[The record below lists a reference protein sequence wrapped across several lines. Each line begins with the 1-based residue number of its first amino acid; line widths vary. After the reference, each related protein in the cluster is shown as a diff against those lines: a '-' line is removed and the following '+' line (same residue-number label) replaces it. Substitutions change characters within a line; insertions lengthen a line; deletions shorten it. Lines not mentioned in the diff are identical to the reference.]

1 MFRTAFPN
9 FRQLDKMDC
18 GPTCLRIIAKHYGK
32 DVPLES
38 LRKSAY
44 INREGVSLAGIKEA
58 AETIGFETFS
68 VLITWENL
76 LKKVPLPCIVH
87 WEGNHFMVVYRVTAS
102 KVYISDPAKGKYTLR
117 VNEFKKGWLS
127 EEGKGVAMLL
137 EPTETFSKGKAYHSD
152 SKNHLLKTLT
162 YLFDYKKLIWQL
174 GIGLLLSSII
184 QLALPFFTQS
194 IVDYGIEN
202 HDLNFIQVIL
212 IGQVFFVL
220 SKGAI
225 EILRDWILLHIS
237 MRINIRMMNDYLTRL
252 IQLPVSFFTGR
263 GIGDLVRRINDNE
276 RIEEFFT
283 NGSLTFLFDIFNIL
297 LFSFVLAYY
306 NLRIFLVFLL
316 GSGIYLLWS
325 LVFMKK
331 KALLDTAYFGASAK
345 SQSKILQIIYNI
357 EDIKVN
363 GSEDRRK
370 KEWYETQLELFNV
383 TSKNLRIHQLQTNGG
398 QIINE
403 LKNIAI
409 IFLSAYAVIEG
420 VFSLGVMLA
429 IQFIIGQLNVPLSKM
444 IDFLLDYQK
453 AELALKRLFE
463 VWNEEPEG
471 HHMEVMANAP
481 HDTIALRE
489 VSFRYGPPGT
499 KEALSDISIEIP
511 KGNVTAIVG
520 HSGSGKSTLLKLLL
534 QFHSPTKGKIEVGKT
549 SISTIA
555 PKEWREICGVVLQ
568 DGQLFDDT
576 IERNI
581 TESQSKFP
589 LDTERFEKA
598 VEFAMLKDFVDDL
611 PHRTK
616 TKIGENGIKLS
627 GGEKQRIL
635 MARAIYKDPKYFFLD
650 EATSSLDSINEKGI
664 LKNLESFYKN
674 RTVVIVAHRLST
686 IRNADNIIVLD
697 NGKVVEQGTH
707 KELLKNKRSYWQLVQ
722 NQMDS
727 IEDGR

>member
-18 GPTCLRIIAKHYGK
+18 GPTCLMIIAKHYGK
-32 DVPLES
+32 EVALES
-38 LRKSAY
+38 LRKVAY
-44 INREGVSLAGIKEA
+44 IDRQGVSLAGVKEA
-58 AETIGFETFS
+58 AERIGLETFS
-68 VLITWENL
+68 VLITWEDML
-76 LKKVPLPCIVH
+76 EKVPFPCIIH
-87 WEGNHFMVVYRVTAS
+87 WEGNHFIVVYRVATS
-102 KVYISDPAKGKYTLR
+102 KVYISDPAKGKYTLTT
-117 VNEFKKGWLS
+117 NEFKKGWLS
-127 EEGKGVAMLL
+127 EGNKGVAMLL
-137 EPTETFSKGKAYHSD
+137 EPTDAFTKSRLPGIG
-152 SKNHLLKTLT
+152 NRNNLTNTLK
-162 YLFDYKKLIWQL
+162 YLFDYKKLVWQL
-174 GIGLLLSSII
+174 LLGLLLSSII

-202 HDLNFIQVIL
+202 QDLGFIQVIL

-220 SKGAI
+220 AKGAI

-237 MRINIRMMNDYLTRL
+237 MRINIRMMTDYLTRL

-306 NLRIFLVFLL
+306 NLRIFLVFFL

-325 LVFMKK
+325 LAFMKK

-363 GSEDRRK
+363 GSESRRK

-383 TSKNLRIHQLQTNGG
+383 TSKNLRVHQLQTNGG
-398 QIINE
+398 QIVNE

-471 HHMEVMANAP
+471 QHLEVSNKP
-481 HDTIALRE
+481 FHDTIMLNE
-489 VSFRYGPPGT
+489 LSFRYGPPGT
-499 KEALSDISIEIP
+499 KEALSNISIEIP
-511 KGNVTAIVG
+511 KGKVTAIVG

-534 QFHSPTKGKIEVGKT
+534 QFHYPIRGSIEIGKT
-549 SISTIA
+549 PLIA
-555 PKEWREICGVVLQ
+555 IPPKQWRENCGVVLQ
-568 DGQLFDDT
+568 DGQLFNDT

-581 TESQSKFP
+581 TESRSKFP
-589 LDTERFEKA
+589 LDTEQFEKA
-598 VEFAMLKDFVDDL
+598 VEFAMLKDFADDL

-635 MARAIYKDPKYFFLD
+635 IARAIYKNPKYFFLD

-697 NGKVVEQGTH
+697 SGKVVEQGTH
-707 KELLKNKRSYWQLVQ
+707 VELLKNKKSYWQLVQ

>member
-1 MFRTAFPN
+1 MFRTTFPN

-18 GPTCLRIIAKHYGK
+18 GPTCLKIISKHYGK
-32 DVPLES
+32 EASLED
-38 LRKSAY
+38 LRKSSY
-44 INREGVSLAGIKEA
+44 IDREGVSLAGIKEA
-58 AETIGFETFS
+58 GERIGLETFS
-68 VLITWENL
+68 VLITWKDL
-76 LKKVPLPCIVH
+76 LKKAPLPCIVH
-87 WEGNHFMVVYRVTAS
+87 WEGNHFFVVYRATTT
-102 KVYISDPAKGKYTLR
+102 KVYISDPAKGKYTLS
-117 VNEFKKGWLS
+117 VDEFKKGWLS
-127 EEGKGVAMLL
+127 EENKGVAMLL
-137 EPTETFSKGKAYHSD
+137 EPTDTFRKGKLQGSGD
-152 SKNHLLKTLT
+152 GNNLLKTLK
-162 YLFDYKKLIWQL
+162 YLFDYKKLLWQL
-174 GIGLLLSSII
+174 SLGLLLSSIV

-202 HDLNFIQVIL
+202 QDIGFIQVIL
-212 IGQVFFVL
+212 IGQIFFVL
-220 SKGAI
+220 SKGAV

-237 MRINIRMMNDYLTRL
+237 MRINIRMMSDYLTRL
-252 IQLPVSFFTGR
+252 IQLPISFFTGR

-276 RIEEFFT
+276 RVEEFFT
-283 NGSLTFLFDIFNIL
+283 NGSLTFLFDIFNIF
-297 LFSFVLAYY
+297 LFGFVLAYY
-306 NLRIFLVFLL
+306 NLNIFLVFLL

-325 LVFMKK
+325 LAFMKK
-331 KALLDTAYFGASAK
+331 KALLDNAYFGTSAK

-363 GSEDRRK
+363 GSENRRK
-370 KEWYETQLELFNV
+370 KEWYQTQLELFNV

-453 AELALKRLFE
+453 AELAMKRLFE
-463 VWNEEPEG
+463 VWKEEPEG
-471 HHMEVMANAP
+471 HKLDGATKAFH
-481 HDTIALRE
+481 HDITLRDI
-489 VSFRYGPPGT
+489 SFRYGPPGT
-499 KEALSDISIEIP
+499 KEALCNINMEIP
-511 KGNVTAIVG
+511 KGEVTAIVG

-534 QFHSPTKGKIEVGKT
+534 QFYPPTKGKIEVGKI
-549 SISTIA
+549 SLSTIA
-555 PKEWREICGVVLQ
+555 PKDWREVCGVVLQ
-568 DGQLFDDT
+568 EGQLFDDT

-581 TESQSKFP
+581 TESRSKIP
-589 LDTERFEKA
+589 LNVERYEQA
-598 VEFAMLKDFVDDL
+598 IDFAMLRDFVDDL
-611 PHRTK
+611 PHRSK

-664 LKNLESFYKN
+664 LKNLDSFYKN

-686 IRNADNIIVLD
+686 IRNADNIIVLE
-697 NGKVVEQGTH
+697 NGNVIEQGTH
-707 KELLKNKRSYWQLVQ
+707 KKLLKNKSTYWRLVQ